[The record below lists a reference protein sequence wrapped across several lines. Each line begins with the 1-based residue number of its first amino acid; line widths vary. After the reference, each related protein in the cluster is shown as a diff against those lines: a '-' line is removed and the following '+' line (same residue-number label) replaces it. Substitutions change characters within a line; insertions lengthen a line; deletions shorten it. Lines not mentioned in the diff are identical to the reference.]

1 MNSNKRKEDITC
13 CPSLTKKLK
22 VKNDFFCATL
32 NPLEISTISSTWSCD
47 YDILPKVTLSV
58 FRDYVWKKGECYW
71 ATAESML
78 NVDSFRK
85 MLFSAWWICES
96 TNQKTLWWS
105 NSSCHHLISRLNNL
119 KACCE
124 SPVFVSELCCH
135 TLVLL
140 FFLKHYVE
148 TKEKTGR
155 VLYRA
160 TAKMSKKCSLPMM
173 PLREIWVQSVRSKV

>member
-1 MNSNKRKEDITC
+1 MIFFVPVWILLKYQPYHQLGPVITTFYQKSPYLFSGIMFEKRE
-13 CPSLTKKLK
+13 S
-22 VKNDFFCATL
+22 AT
-32 NPLEISTISSTWSCD
+32 T
-47 YDILPKVTLSV
+47 
-58 FRDYVWKKGECYW
+58 
-71 ATAESML
+71 TAESML

-85 MLFSAWWICES
+85 ILFTAWWICES

-155 VLYRA
+155 VLYSA

-173 PLREIWVQSVRSKV
+173 PLREI

>member
-1 MNSNKRKEDITC
+1 MLSITDKEIKSEKWFFLC
-13 CPSLTKKLK
+13 HCESSWNINQIINLVLWLRHSTKSH
-22 VKNDFFCATL
+22 
-32 NPLEISTISSTWSCD
+32 P
-47 YDILPKVTLSV
+47 V

-85 MLFSAWWICES
+85 ILFSAWWICES

>member
-1 MNSNKRKEDITC
+1 MIFFVPVWILLKYQPDHQLGPVITTFYQKSPC
-13 CPSLTKKLK
+13 FQGLCL
-22 VKNDFFCATL
+22 
-32 NPLEISTISSTWSCD
+32 
-47 YDILPKVTLSV
+47 
-58 FRDYVWKKGECYW
+58 KKGECYW

-155 VLYRA
+155 VLYSA

-173 PLREIWVQSVRSKV
+173 PLREI